1 MNLGM
6 QQGGGFM
13 SAASASNQA
22 QFASQQAAKAQNP
35 AESPAGEW
43 TCVCGAK
50 NSGKFCSECGKPK
63 PVLGEWVCS
72 CGAKNSGK
80 FCSECGKPKPTGS
93 VCPNCGFK
101 FESVMKFCPECGTKL
116 G

>member
-50 NSGKFCSECGKPK
+50 NSGKFCSECGKPR
-63 PVLGEWVCS
+63 
-72 CGAKNSGK
+72 
-80 FCSECGKPKPTGS
+80 PTGS

-101 FESVMKFCPECGTKL
+101 SESVMKFCPECGTKL